1 MTTYEYPGFNDDAE
15 LTKQMLHRIERMS
28 KALDKLRQ
36 GWDSIVVEAS
46 GDNGAVELSVDHR
59 GRLMSLSLADG
70 CTQRYTNIALE
81 ELITATI
88 RSAVA
93 AAEEELQAVDEAA
106 VLDNNIIF
114 GTESGDST
122 RERDQRSA

>member
-1 MTTYEYPGFNDDAE
+1 MTYEYPGFDDDAE

-28 KALDKLRQ
+28 KALDKLRK

-93 AAEEELQAVDEAA
+93 AAEEELEAVDESA
-106 VLDNNIIF
+106 VLDNAIF
-114 GTESGDST
+114 GTESGDGT
-122 RERDQRSA
+122 GEPDQRSA

>member
-1 MTTYEYPGFNDDAE
+1 MSTYAYSGFDDDAE
-15 LTKQMLHRIERMS
+15 MTKQIFSRMERLS
-28 KALDKLRQ
+28 KVLAKLRQ

-88 RSAVA
+88 QSAVA
-93 AAEEELQAVDEAA
+93 AAEEECRAVDEAF
-106 VLDNNIIF
+106 DNEIL
-114 GTESGDST
+114 DST
-122 RERDQRSA
+122 G

>member
-1 MTTYEYPGFNDDAE
+1 MTTYEYPGYDDDAE

-93 AAEEELQAVDEAA
+93 AAEEELEAVDESA
-106 VLDNNIIF
+106 VLDNTIF
-114 GTESGDST
+114 GTQSGDSAG
-122 RERDQRSA
+122 EPDQRSA

>member
-106 VLDNNIIF
+106 VLDNDIL
-114 GTESGDST
+114 GTESGT
-122 RERDQRSA
+122 GERDQRSA